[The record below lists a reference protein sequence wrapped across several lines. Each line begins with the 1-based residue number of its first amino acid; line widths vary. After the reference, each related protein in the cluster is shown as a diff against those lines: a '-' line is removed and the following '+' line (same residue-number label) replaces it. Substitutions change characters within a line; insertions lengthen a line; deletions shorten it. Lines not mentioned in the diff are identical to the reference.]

1 MSPVGVNDE
10 NFTENH
16 AGGEIELEKV
26 PVHEIEIK
34 RRDLLPVFDHFLRI
48 QSDWNDR

>member
-1 MSPVGVNDE
+1 MSPLGTNEQNFAEND
-10 NFTENH
+10 T
-16 AGGEIELEKV
+16 GGEIEVEKI

-48 QSDWNDR
+48 QTGWNDR

>member
-1 MSPVGVNDE
+1 MSPLGANE
-10 NFTENH
+10 ESFIENH

-26 PVHEIEIK
+26 LVHEIEIK

-48 QSDWNDR
+48 QSDWDDR